1 MACPYFEPR
10 SVAASP
16 LHANARLPLVE
27 EYEGLCL
34 AAAEPFTAP
43 ADTQFRLCNQGY
55 PRGGCER
62 FPSDETRSCL
72 RYELLSRN
80 ENTLEVMIIAE
91 RDYAP
96 VDWRVVR
103 YSTATGAEEPEISD
117 ACMRA
122 QLAAFCRAYLNRYL
136 TKHATED
143 SVR

>member
-10 SVAASP
+10 SIAASP
-16 LHANARLPLVE
+16 LHANARLPLIE
-27 EYEGLCL
+27 EYEGLCRV
-34 AAAEPFTAP
+34 AAEPFAAP

-72 RYELLSRN
+72 RYELLSRS
-80 ENTLEVMIIAE
+80 EDIFEVMIIAE

-96 VDWRVVR
+96 VEWRVVK
-103 YSTATGAEEPEISD
+103 YSFAAGTVEPEMSD

-122 QLAAFCRAYLNRYL
+122 QLAAFCRAYLNSFL
-136 TKHATED
+136 TKHAIEL
-143 SVR
+143 SIS